1 MGQAESGLNP
11 AARSVLRQLLGPLV
25 AAVAFAGLVVGP
37 WAAAEQPVRWSRG
50 AAVWSTS
57 QQELDTFLSTGVVRD
72 RGLEAGL
79 HGAGWSPEQ
88 IRAAMNKLYS
98 VDLAA
103 VARFLDSPAGEA
115 LLRGR
120 ADTYFPYW
128 SQGRTGVQALRAAIL
143 IDSADGRISSASIVA
158 ALPADMRLTQ
168 APAQPLLTWLVFLP
182 ARIQGGSSQR
192 PAPAGAPGAAAGTA
206 PAAR

>member
-1 MGQAESGLNP
+1 MA
-11 AARSVLRQLLGPLV
+11 VGPLV
-25 AAVAFAGLVVGP
+25 
-37 WAAAEQPVRWSRG
+37 AAEQPVRWSRG
-50 AAVWSTS
+50 AAVWSTT
-57 QQELDTFLSTGVVRD
+57 QRELDTFLSTGVVRD
-72 RGLEAGL
+72 RGLEGGL
-79 HGAGWSPEQ
+79 NGAGWSPEE
-88 IRAAMNKLYS
+88 IRAAMNKPYS

-103 VARFLDSPAGEA
+103 VARFLVSPAGEA

-120 ADTYFPYW
+120 ADSYYPYW

-143 IDSADGRISSASIVA
+143 SDSADGRISAATIVA

-182 ARIQGGSSQR
+182 AQIQGGSTQR
-192 PAPAGAPGAAAGTA
+192 PAPAGAPAAVASPA

>member
-1 MGQAESGLNP
+1 M
-11 AARSVLRQLLGPLV
+11 LRQLLAPLAAALASTALAAGPLV
-25 AAVAFAGLVVGP
+25 
-37 WAAAEQPVRWSRG
+37 AAEQPVRWSRG

-57 QQELDTFLSTGVVRD
+57 QRELDTFLSTGVVRD
-72 RGLEAGL
+72 RGLEGGL
-79 HGAGWSPEQ
+79 NGAGWSPEE
-88 IRAAMNKLYS
+88 IRAAMNKPYS

-103 VARFLDSPAGEA
+103 VARFLVSPAGEA

-120 ADTYFPYW
+120 ADSYYPYW

-143 IDSADGRISSASIVA
+143 SDSADGRISAATIVA

-182 ARIQGGSSQR
+182 AQIQGGSTQR
-192 PAPAGAPGAAAGTA
+192 PAPAGAPAAAASPA